1 VGALVL
7 VRGGYIGQLHVL
19 QLSKVAVRLSKVAV
33 ERNGGAPSVGGWAD
47 ERAAFEV
54 VWLAG
59 W

>member
-1 VGALVL
+1 L